1 MPLFLDSAG
10 MMKAALLAF
19 AETLGARTVLGV
31 AETVVVELSVVGVV
45 AAEPVAEILRSYN
58 ALGNF
63 SMNSSLQRGAGY
75 TDNSVAAGAGDIS
88 NSIQLLHRYP

>member
-45 AAEPVAEILRSYN
+45 AAEPVAES
-58 ALGNF
+58 A
-63 SMNSSLQRGAGY
+63 AK
-75 TDNSVAAGAGDIS
+75 SVAAAIAIAIAAAVRVIVQHPQYLIS
-88 NSIQLLHRYP
+88 VAEFAHL